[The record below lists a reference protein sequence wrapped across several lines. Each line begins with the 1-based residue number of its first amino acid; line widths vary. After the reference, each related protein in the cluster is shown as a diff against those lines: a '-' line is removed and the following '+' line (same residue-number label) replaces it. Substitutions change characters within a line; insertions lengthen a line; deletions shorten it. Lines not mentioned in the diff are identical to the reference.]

1 MRVYLDNAAATQVDP
16 RVLKTM
22 MPYFSKNFGNA
33 SSLYEL
39 GREANEA
46 LEKSRKT
53 IANVIN
59 AEPGEIIFTSGGTE
73 SDNLAIKGVLSNKK
87 HLITSTI
94 EHPAVLNVFKQL
106 KNKGYKITILPVNK
120 QGIVNLEKLKKS
132 ITKQTGLVSIMHANN
147 EIGTIQPI
155 REIGNICKKKGVLF
169 HTDAVQ
175 TFGKIPIDVKK
186 MNIDLLSIS
195 SHKIYGPKGVGALYV
210 RKGVK
215 INPIIQGGGHEDG
228 IRSGTENVAG
238 IVGFA
243 KAAELCKKEMNKEF
257 KRQIK
262 LRDHLIKNILKI
274 ENSWLNGHS
283 KKRLANNAHFCFR
296 FIEGEALVLKLDDK
310 GIAASTGSACS
321 SKHLEAS
328 HILLAIGLSP
338 RDAHGSLRVTMGRF
352 TKKSD
357 IDYVINILPKV
368 VNNLRKISP
377 FKGRW

>member
-46 LEKSRKT
+46 LERSRKT
-53 IANVIN
+53 IAGVIN
-59 AEPGEIIFTSGGTE
+59 AKPEEIYFTSGGTE

-87 HLITSTI
+87 HLITSSI
-94 EHPAVLNVFKQL
+94 EHPAVLNVFRQL

-120 QGIVNLEKLKKS
+120 QGIVSLEKLKKS

-155 REIGNICKKKGVLF
+155 KEIGKICKKKGVLF

-186 MNIDLLSIS
+186 MNVDLLSIS

-210 RKGVK
+210 RKEVK

-243 KAAELCKKEMNKEF
+243 KAAKLCKKEMNKESQ
-257 KRQIK
+257 REIK
-262 LRDHLIKNILKI
+262 LRDYLIKNILKI
-274 ENSWLNGHS
+274 KNSWLNGHS
-283 KKRLANNAHFCFR
+283 KKRLPNNAHFCFR

-321 SKHLEAS
+321 SKHLEPS

-338 RDAHGSLRVTMGRF
+338 RDAHGSLRITLGRF

-357 IDYVINILPKV
+357 IDYVLKVLPKV
-368 VNNLRKISP
+368 INNLRRISP